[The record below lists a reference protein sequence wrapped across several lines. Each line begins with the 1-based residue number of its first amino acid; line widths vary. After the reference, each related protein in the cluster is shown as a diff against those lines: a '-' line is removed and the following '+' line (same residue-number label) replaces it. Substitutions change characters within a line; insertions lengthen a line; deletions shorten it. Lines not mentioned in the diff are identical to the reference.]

1 MFVRVIKIFVFIWA
15 AAVFGLAMAQPE
27 PTLNQVYEAAQ
38 AGRIGQA
45 QDMMKQVLKD
55 HPKSGKAHYVEAE
68 LLARQKL
75 FAQAR
80 QELAT
85 AETLAPGLPFAKP
98 SAVHALRSELSAPT
112 PAAPAMREFG
122 FRTPDAA
129 PVSSPVSSFP
139 WGLALGLGGIAAAL
153 FVIMRQRR
161 SAVNAMPSASYP
173 PGQVVQPGAVPGAP
187 NAPYGQPGYGQA
199 TPGMGSNL
207 MGGLAT
213 GLAVGAGV
221 VAAEQIGH
229 RLFGSEHAQGLP
241 AAGGNQVF
249 PLDPNEQMGGDN
261 FGITDDGG
269 WDAGGSADLGGEGWD
284 S

>member
-1 MFVRVIKIFVFIWA
+1 MSIRVIKILIFVWA
-15 AAVFGLAMAQPE
+15 AAAFGLAMAQPD

-45 QDMMKQVLKD
+45 QEMMKQVLRD
-55 HPKSGKAHYVEAE
+55 HPRSGKAHYVEAE

-85 AETLAPGLPFAKP
+85 AETLAPGLPFARP
-98 SAVHALRSELSAPT
+98 SAVNALRSELSAAT
-112 PAAPAMREFG
+112 PAARDSG
-122 FRTPDAA
+122 LRTADVA
-129 PVSSPVSSFP
+129 PVSSPASSFP
-139 WGLALGLGGIAAAL
+139 WGLALGLGGIAAVL

-161 SAVNAMPSASYP
+161 PAASAMSAAAYP
-173 PGQVVQPGAVPGAP
+173 PGQALQPGAVPGAP
-187 NAPYGQPGYGQA
+187 NAAGYGQPGYGQA
-199 TPGMGSNL
+199 APGMGSNL

-221 VAAEQIGH
+221 VAAETIGR
-229 RLFGSEHAQGLP
+229 RLFGSDHAQGMP

-249 PLDPNEQMGGDN
+249 PLDQNQQMGGDN
-261 FGITDDGG
+261 FGITDAGG
-269 WDAGGSADLGGEGWD
+269 WDDGGSADLGGGGWD